1 MWEQMMKFSLPAGL
15 GAVCLGVVQIRRM
28 YKREESEGAVTAG
41 FDQAAAPVMETR
53 GACDDAF
60 DAWMHCVIHGACFT
74 GKGDNAGHPELKE
87 CARVET
93 ECDQLRECV
102 KLCRRAQVDNRK
114 RFKGPQGDRR

>member
-60 DAWMHCVIHGACFT
+60 DAWMHCVIHGFFT
-74 GKGDNAGHPELKE
+74 FY
-87 CARVET
+87 CS
-93 ECDQLRECV
+93 
-102 KLCRRAQVDNRK
+102 CRRNSCRSRASTSYDTN
-114 RFKGPQGDRR
+114 FPC